1 MLDLSFLPWT
11 SRIAAHNVR
20 AKQLMNNIYC
30 LLLVLSED
38 AKNPREKWLI
48 QDHTAGGRTKLE
60 SMMGVFP
67 LYLLALPIYSSYR
80 CTFLNVGTYAPPPP
94 PPTLSLSDIQMD
106 VIPLDRF
113 PVDSLSWS
121 ASVIHLSTALQMHK
135 PDTWW
140 RAPDFNYILFHSCTQ
155 FLLQLNNQVAPAMN
169 TFCC

>member
-1 MLDLSFLPWT
+1 MLEQSILWIIYAAFSWYHQRMLRIPEINDSFKITQLVAELTRSPWWESFPSTFLPYLFT
-11 SRIAAHNVR
+11 QVIA
-20 AKQLMNNIYC
+20 
-30 LLLVLSED
+30 VLSWMD
-38 AKNPREKWLI
+38 VLTHP
-48 QDHTAGGRTKLE
+48 T
-60 SMMGVFP
+60 
-67 LYLLALPIYSSYR
+67 
-80 CTFLNVGTYAPPPP
+80 PPPRP
-94 PPTLSLSDIQMD
+94 LSLSLSDIQMD

-140 RAPDFNYILFHSCTQ
+140 RAPDFNYILFHSCSQ